1 MELSAGYVGKNPMGV
16 PDCEKGE
23 DDVPG
28 RGNGDQNEPEIL
40 ISTNYHFSVNHH

>member
-1 MELSAGYVGKNPMGV
+1 MELSAGHMSKHPMGV

-28 RGNGDQNEPEIL
+28 SGYGDQNEPEIL
-40 ISTNYHFSVNHH
+40 ISTNHHFSDNHH